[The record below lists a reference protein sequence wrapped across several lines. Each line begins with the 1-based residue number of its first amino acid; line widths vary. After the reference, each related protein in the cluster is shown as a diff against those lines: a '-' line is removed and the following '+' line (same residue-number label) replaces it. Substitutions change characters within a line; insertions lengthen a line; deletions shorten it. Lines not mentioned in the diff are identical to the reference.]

1 MLLIPQTDSWAIE
14 EVENDPGKPFQIWLA
29 MQYWQTALYQPRL
42 GWESTVGRGQGRAR
56 IGETW
61 KSEFAAKG
69 MILLQGCE
77 DKGEGL
83 LPVGMAGM
91 AHTF

>member
-1 MLLIPQTDSWAIE
+1 M
-14 EVENDPGKPFQIWLA
+14 
-29 MQYWQTALYQPRL
+29 
-42 GWESTVGRGQGRAR
+42 GRGQGRAR